1 MILKHYDI
9 LKKNIADK
17 FILFYG
23 KNEGHKNQIIN
34 NLLKTTKEIFKYEE
48 KEILVNSD
56 AFIDKILTKSL
67 FEKKKIILINRASDK
82 IIRIIENID
91 GKEIND
97 VSILINSETLEKK
110 SKLRSY
116 FEKSKK
122 HICIAFYPDNEQTLF
137 KLTSDFLKK
146 KEIKLS
152 TLNINLIIDKCNGD
166 RQNLF
171 NELKKIESL
180 SLTEKNLNTENISK
194 LINLS
199 ENHSISSLIDNCLV
213 KNKRKIINI
222 LNENNFNNEDCI
234 QIIRV
239 FLNKSKK
246 ILLLAN
252 DYKNNNNIDLTISS
266 AKPPIFWK
274 DKEIVKQQILSWS
287 PKNIKK
293 LIYELSELE
302 LQIKKNINNSINLIV
317 DFLLDQSSK
326 KTNN

>member
-1 MILKHYDI
+1 M
-9 LKKNIADK
+9 
-17 FILFYG
+17 
-23 KNEGHKNQIIN
+23 
-34 NLLKTTKEIFKYEE
+34 
-48 KEILVNSD
+48 
-56 AFIDKILTKSL
+56 
-67 FEKKKIILINRASDK
+67 
-82 IIRIIENID
+82 
-91 GKEIND
+91 
-97 VSILINSETLEKK
+97 
-110 SKLRSY
+110 
-116 FEKSKK
+116 
-122 HICIAFYPDNEQTLF
+122 
-137 KLTSDFLKK
+137 
-146 KEIKLS
+146 
-152 TLNINLIIDKCNGD
+152 
-166 RQNLF
+166 
-171 NELKKIESL
+171 
-180 SLTEKNLNTENISK
+180 
-194 LINLS
+194 
-199 ENHSISSLIDNCLV
+199 

>member
-82 IIRIIENID
+82 IIKIIENID
-91 GKEIND
+91 DKEISD

-152 TLNINLIIDKCNGD
+152 TININLIIDKCNGD

>member
-48 KEILVNSD
+48 KEILANSD

-82 IIRIIENID
+82 IIKIIENID
-91 GKEIND
+91 DKEISD

-326 KTNN
+326 KANN

>member
-152 TLNINLIIDKCNGD
+152 TININLIIDKCNGD

-234 QIIRV
+234 QIIRI

>member
-152 TLNINLIIDKCNGD
+152 TININLIIDKCNGD

-326 KTNN
+326 KANN

>member
-82 IIRIIENID
+82 IIKIIENID
-91 GKEIND
+91 GKEISD

-152 TLNINLIIDKCNGD
+152 TININLIINKCNGD

-252 DYKNNNNIDLTISS
+252 NIDLTISS

>member
-82 IIRIIENID
+82 IIKIIEDID

>member
-152 TLNINLIIDKCNGD
+152 TININLIIDKCNGD

-180 SLTEKNLNTENISK
+180 SLTKKNLNTENISK

>member
-17 FILFYG
+17 IILFYG

-91 GKEIND
+91 DKEIND

-122 HICIAFYPDNEQTLF
+122 HICVAFYPDNERTLF
-137 KLTSDFLKK
+137 KLTLEFLKK

-234 QIIRV
+234 QIIRI

>member
-91 GKEIND
+91 DKEIND

-137 KLTSDFLKK
+137 KLASNFLKK